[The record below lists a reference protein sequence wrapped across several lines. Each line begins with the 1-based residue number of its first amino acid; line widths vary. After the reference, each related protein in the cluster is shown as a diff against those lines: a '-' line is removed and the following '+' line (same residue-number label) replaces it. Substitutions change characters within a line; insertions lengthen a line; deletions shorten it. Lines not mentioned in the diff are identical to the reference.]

1 MGNDAN
7 TLITYPISYPR
18 HSFKLRSKCPI
29 SKPRPINT
37 IFAVRSSLS
46 LPVLLLPPSSSKST
60 ISKTSRT
67 PWIIFVV
74 PSVVRMTPL
83 RRWMEKLGVGGDGGV
98 EKGRVESQRMERSQ
112 DSRVEIWGGGMG
124 GRGRVIV
131 EIVWGG
137 RSVFAKAGYSTA
149 MMER

>member
-1 MGNDAN
+1 
-7 TLITYPISYPR
+7 
-18 HSFKLRSKCPI
+18 
-29 SKPRPINT
+29 
-37 IFAVRSSLS
+37 
-46 LPVLLLPPSSSKST
+46 
-60 ISKTSRT
+60 
-67 PWIIFVV
+67 
-74 PSVVRMTPL
+74 
-83 RRWMEKLGVGGDGGV
+83 MEKLGVGGDGGV

-112 DSRVEIWGGGMG
+112 DSRAEIWGGGMG